1 MSEAK
6 PLRSPV
12 LAGVL
17 SALLPG
23 AGQTYAGQAYRGG
36 AILLGFLAI
45 LGTVIWYR
53 QPFWYF
59 APLVIWLWNIWDAAN
74 LAGGRKGRL
83 MLLPVLAGLAAAY
96 GIGWQVVQI
105 DFGAA
110 DLNRAVQIARPML
123 RPDFV
128 QPKRESNEMWVE
140 IQVPCLPNTPSG
152 TNQIGDKK
160 ATVIPAC
167 AGVRE
172 PVIVSVSGLWPD
184 TDTQIWWEDP
194 SGQDKMVGEGEST
207 MLVVPTDSSGSLT
220 TSFPVPTTALIAVPD
235 VTVSPAHRI
244 YFRQYRPLGGMELSF
259 IGNEVVKG
267 ARDTIAM
274 ALIATLLAILFAIP
288 LSFLAAHNLMG
299 GNPVTRAI
307 YYVVR
312 TLLNILRSIESLIVA
327 IIFVKIVGL
336 GAFAGMLALAIHSV
350 AALAKLYSEV
360 IEGIDPGPIEAVRST
375 GANWVQTVR
384 YAVVPQIV
392 PPFTAFTIYRWD
404 INVRSATIVGFV
416 GGGGLGFLLVELIR
430 INDMRGVSAVFI
442 TIAVIV
448 TLMDYFSSRIRE
460 RLV

>member
-1 MSEAK
+1 M
-6 PLRSPV
+6 
-12 LAGVL
+12 LAAVL

-23 AGQTYAGQAYRGG
+23 AGQIYARQAYRGG
-36 AILLGFLAI
+36 AILLGFLATLGMVVWFGQAAWYLSPI
-45 LGTVIWYR
+45 L
-53 QPFWYF
+53 
-59 APLVIWLWNIWDAAN
+59 IWLWNIWDAYS
-74 LAGGRKGRL
+74 LADRGKGSSFFL
-83 MLLPVLAGLAAAY
+83 PLLVGMAAAY
-96 GIGWQVVQI
+96 SIGWQVVQI

-128 QPKRESNEMWVE
+128 QPKRESNEIWVE
-140 IQVPCLPNTPSG
+140 IQVPCLPNPPSG
-152 TNQIGDKK
+152 QNQIGEKK
-160 ATVIPAC
+160 AVVIPAC

-172 PVIVSVSGLWPD
+172 PVIVTVTGLWPD
-184 TDTQIWWEDP
+184 NDTQIWWEDP

-207 MLVVPTDSSGSLT
+207 MLVLRTDSSGSLT
-220 TSFPVPTTALIAVPD
+220 ASFPVPTTALIAVPD
-235 VTVSPAHRI
+235 VSVSPAHRI

-259 IGNEVVKG
+259 VGNEVVKG

-274 ALIATLLAILFAIP
+274 ALIATLLAIIFAIP

-299 GNPVTRAI
+299 GNPITLGI

-327 IIFVKIVGL
+327 IVFVKIVGL
-336 GAFAGMLALAIHSV
+336 GVFAGMLALAVHSV

-430 INDMRGVSAVFI
+430 INDMRGVSTVFI
-442 TIAVIV
+442 AIAIIV
-448 TLMDYFSSRIRE
+448 TLMDYLSSRVRE